1 MKAPYPSFTAE
12 WHRDTYATIDPQ
24 RPELSAK
31 GKGVVVTGAGS
42 GIGRETVKAFAIAG
56 ASRFALL
63 GRTVA
68 TLEET
73 KRIVEAEYPAVQCT
87 TYAVDVADEVAVQK
101 SAADFGTWD
110 VLVLNA
116 GRALKPTPIIETNI
130 LDWWNIMETN
140 LKGAVVAVHA
150 FLPTRSSAA
159 SIDLALSIGINA
171 GMINIPATRP
181 PATGSSAYITS
192 KIAQVKLL
200 EHVAAETPDVF
211 VVSVHPGI
219 VKTAIL
225 DNSQLHTK
233 DFLFDDVNLPAHF
246 NVWVTSPEAKFLR
259 GKFVW
264 ANWSV
269 PELMT
274 RAKEIEETPI
284 LTSNILGWPF
294 HPK

>member
-1 MKAPYPSFTAE
+1 MKAPFPSFTAE
-12 WHRDTYATIDPQ
+12 WHKDTYVTIDPQ

-31 GKGVVVTGAGS
+31 GKSVIVTGAGS
-42 GIGRETVKAFAIAG
+42 GIGRATVKAFAMAG

-73 KRIVEAEYPAVQCT
+73 KRLIEVEYPAAHCT
-87 TYAVDVADEVAVQK
+87 AYPVDVADETAVHK
-101 SAADFGTWD
+101 AAVDIGTWD

-116 GRALKPTPIIETNI
+116 GKALTPTPIGETNV

-159 SIDLALSIGINA
+159 SIIGINA
-171 GMINIPATRP
+171 GMINLPATQY
-181 PATGSSAYITS
+181 PATGSSAYVTS

-200 EHVAAETPDVF
+200 EHVAAENPDVF
-211 VVSVHPGI
+211 VVSVHPGVI
-219 VKTAIL
+219 NTAIVDHSGL
-225 DNSQLHTK
+225 ETK
-233 DFLFDDVNLPAHF
+233 GFLFDDVNLPAHF

-274 RAKEIEETPI
+274 RAKEIEETPV

-294 HPK
+294 QPQEMS

>member
-130 LDWWNIMETN
+130 LDWWNIMEVCL
-140 LKGAVVAVHA
+140 LKSPSCSAVRN
-150 FLPTRSSAA
+150 TTMR
-159 SIDLALSIGINA
+159 
-171 GMINIPATRP
+171 
-181 PATGSSAYITS
+181 
-192 KIAQVKLL
+192 
-200 EHVAAETPDVF
+200 
-211 VVSVHPGI
+211 
-219 VKTAIL
+219 
-225 DNSQLHTK
+225 
-233 DFLFDDVNLPAHF
+233 
-246 NVWVTSPEAKFLR
+246 
-259 GKFVW
+259 
-264 ANWSV
+264 
-269 PELMT
+269 
-274 RAKEIEETPI
+274 
-284 LTSNILGWPF
+284 
-294 HPK
+294 

>member
-1 MKAPYPSFTAE
+1 MKAPFPSFTAE
-12 WHRDTYATIDPQ
+12 WHRSTYATIDPQ

-31 GKGVVVTGAGS
+31 GKSVIVSGAGS
-42 GIGRETVKAFAIAG
+42 GIGRETVKAFAAAG

-63 GRTVA
+63 GRTLG

-73 KRIVEAEYPAVQCT
+73 KRIVEAEYPATYCT
-87 TYAVDVADEVAVQK
+87 TYAVNVADETAVHK
-101 SAADFGTWD
+101 AAIDIGDWD

-116 GRALKPTPIIETNI
+116 GTGMKPAPIAETNV
-130 LDWWNIMETN
+130 LDWWNVMETN

-159 SIDLALSIGINA
+159 SIIGINA
-171 GMINIPATRP
+171 GMINIPATQY

-200 EHVAAETPDVF
+200 EHVASENPDVF
-211 VVSVHPGI
+211 VVSVHPG
-219 VKTAIL
+219 VVRTAL
-225 DNSQLHTK
+225 VDSSQLHTEG
-233 DFLFDDVNLPAHF
+233 FVFDDVNLPAHF

-269 PELMT
+269 PELMA
-274 RAKEIEETPI
+274 RAKEIEETPV

-294 HPK
+294 QPQEIS